1 MKDMI
6 TDGIRKSLALCMAC
20 CSLAATTVLT
30 ACSDFLEVDVKGRAT
45 IPNFLSDPEG
55 LRAGLVGAY
64 NAMYDYYDGEFMKYP
79 DVAGNMLSV
88 RATSGAMVN
97 QYNYSSNQTQETE
110 AVGHIWTNI
119 YDAQCNVNNII
130 QYAPSVI
137 SANPAKA
144 DDCRRYLGEAYL
156 LRAMCHFDQ
165 CRTYAQPYN
174 YTADASHLGVPILWK
189 TPGADQN
196 VSRSTVRQV
205 YEAVLQ
211 DLGRA
216 AEILTDAEAQ
226 DYRYASLQAVRC
238 MYSRVYLYM
247 EDWQHALDYA
257 RLAIGRQQLAQG
269 INYLGMYA
277 NLTMQG
283 EAIFRLSGY
292 NMNGSLRSFYDTY
305 CVPADTLLSLYDSDD
320 LRLVLLNSSDV
331 HSYNVSAYDYAK
343 GEKHCLKYEAGTVP
357 ENDLKRDDPFVFRL
371 SEEYLNAA
379 EAAWH
384 LGQYA
389 DARQYIRAIIERA
402 VGAVKAD
409 AALAAYTDA
418 SLIDLIRR
426 ERVKEL
432 CFEGHNLW
440 DITRWKQDLVR
451 EANTTSTVRRISYPS
466 DLFVLPIP
474 QTELFANENMQ
485 PNPTVNN

>member
-1 MKDMI
+1 MYFLLPLI
-6 TDGIRKSLALCMAC
+6 GGGWVGVS
-20 CSLAATTVLT
+20 S
-30 ACSDFLEVDVKGRAT
+30 CSDFLEVDVKGRAT

-55 LRAGLVGAY
+55 LHAGLVGAY
-64 NAMYDYYDGEFMKYP
+64 NAVYDYYDGEFMKYP
-79 DVAGNMLSV
+79 DVAGNMLTM
-88 RATSGAMVN
+88 RATSGAMTN

-110 AVGHIWTNI
+110 AVGHIWANI

-130 QYAPSVI
+130 QYAPDI
-137 SANPAKA
+137 IGANPTKA
-144 DDCRRYLGEAYL
+144 DECRQYLGQAYL

-165 CRTYAQPYN
+165 CRSYAQPYN

-196 VSRSTVRQV
+196 VSRSFVKQV
-205 YEAVLQ
+205 YDAVLQ

-216 AEILTDAEAQ
+216 AEILTDAEAK

-247 EDWQHALDYA
+247 EDWQNALDYA

-269 INYLGMYA
+269 NDYLDMYR
-277 NLTMQG
+277 NLTKQG

-292 NMNGSLRSFYDTY
+292 DMNGSLKSFYDQGTSAS
-305 CVPADTLLSLYDSDD
+305 PADTLLSLFDADD
-320 LRLVLLNSSDV
+320 LRLQL
-331 HSYNVSAYDYAK
+331 VSTTTGGVRYTT
-343 GEKHCLKYEAGTVP
+343 KYSPVTVP
-357 ENDLKRDDPFVFRL
+357 ENDAKRDDPFVFRL
-371 SEEYLNAA
+371 SEEFLNAA

-402 VGAVKAD
+402 VGTAKAD
-409 AALAAYTDA
+409 AVLAAYTDVT
-418 SLIDLIRR
+418 LIDLIRR

-451 EANTTSTVRRISYPS
+451 EKNTTSTVRCISYPS
-466 DLFVLPIP
+466 DLFILPIP

>member
-1 MKDMI
+1 MYKLKN
-6 TDGIRKSLALCMAC
+6 IRKRLLHTMYF
-20 CSLAATTVLT
+20 LLPLT
-30 ACSDFLEVDVKGRAT
+30 GGGWVGFSSCSDFLEVDVKGSAT

-64 NAMYDYYDGEFMKYP
+64 HAVYNYYDGEFMKYP
-79 DVAGNMLSV
+79 DVAGNMLTM
-88 RATSGAMVN
+88 RATNGAMSN

-110 AVGHIWTNI
+110 AVGHIWAHI

-130 QYAPSVI
+130 QYAPDVI

-144 DDCRRYLGEAYL
+144 DQCRQYLGQAYL

-165 CRTYAQPYN
+165 CRTYAQSYN
-174 YTADASHLGVPILWK
+174 YAADASHLGVPVLWK

-196 VSRSTVRQV
+196 VSRSTVKQV
-205 YEAVLQ
+205 YDAVLK
-211 DLGRA
+211 DLASA
-216 AEILTDAEAQ
+216 AEILTDDVAK

-247 EDWQHALDYA
+247 EDWEHALEYA
-257 RLAIGRQQLAQG
+257 RLAIGRQLLAQG
-269 INYLGMYA
+269 TDYLDMYR
-277 NLTMQG
+277 NLTKQG
-283 EAIFRLSGY
+283 EAVFRLSGY
-292 NMNGSLRSFYDTY
+292 DMNGSLKSFYDQGTS
-305 CVPADTLLSLYDSDD
+305 VSPADTLLSLFDADD
-320 LRLVLLNSSDV
+320 LRLQLMGITDGGVR
-331 HSYNVSAYDYAK
+331 YTQ
-343 GEKHCLKYEAGTVP
+343 KYSPVVVP
-357 ENDLKRDDPFVFRL
+357 ENDAKRDDPFVFRL
-371 SEEYLNAA
+371 SEEFLNAA

-384 LGQYA
+384 LGQYGV
-389 DARQYIRAIIERA
+389 ARQYIGAIVERA
-402 VGAVKAD
+402 VGTVKSAAV
-409 AALAAYTDA
+409 LAAYDDA

-451 EANTTSTVRRISYPS
+451 EAKTTSTVRRISYPS

>member
-1 MKDMI
+1 M
-6 TDGIRKSLALCMAC
+6 TLA
-20 CSLAATTVLT
+20 S
-30 ACSDFLEVDVKGRAT
+30 CSDFLEVEVKGRAT

-64 NAMYDYYDGEFMKYP
+64 NAMYDYYDGEFMMYP
-79 DVAGNMLSV
+79 DVAGNMLSLA
-88 RATSGAMVN
+88 ATSGKMLN
-97 QYNYSSNQTQETE
+97 QYNYTSNQEQETE
-110 AVGHIWTNI
+110 AVGHIWGYV

-137 SANPAKA
+137 SANPVKA
-144 DDCRRYLGEAYL
+144 DQCRRYLGEAYL

-165 CRTYAQPYN
+165 CRTYAQSYN

-189 TPGADQN
+189 TPAADKN
-196 VSRSTVRQV
+196 VSRSSVKQV
-205 YEAVLQ
+205 YDAVLQ

-216 AEILTDAEAQ
+216 SEILTDDVAQ
-226 DYRYASLQAVRC
+226 DYHYASLQAVRC

-247 EDWQHALDYA
+247 EQWQQALDYA
-257 RLAIGRQQLAQG
+257 RLAIGNQQLAQG
-269 INYLGMYA
+269 DDYVNMYL
-277 NLTMQG
+277 NLNKQG

-292 NMNGSLRSFYDTY
+292 KMNGSLKSFYDAGGA
-305 CVPADTLLSLYDSDD
+305 CAPADTLLSLFDNDD
-320 LRLVLLNSSDV
+320 IRLRLIADDRKST
-331 HSYNVSAYDYAK
+331 K
-343 GEKHCLKYEAGTVP
+343 KYSPTTVP
-357 ENDLKRDDPFVFRL
+357 ENDMKRDDPFVFRL

-379 EAAWH
+379 EAAWQ
-384 LGQYA
+384 LGQYE
-389 DARQYIRAIIERA
+389 DSRKYIRAIVERA
-402 VGAVKAD
+402 VGAEKSNDILTVCS
-409 AALAAYTDA
+409 DA

-440 DITRWKQDLVR
+440 DITRWKQDMVR
-451 EANTTSTVRRISYPS
+451 EAKTSSTVRRIDYPS

-474 QTELFANENMQ
+474 QNELEANWNMQ

>member
-1 MKDMI
+1 MMNEILKKRSAMKELWHRSI
-6 TDGIRKSLALCMAC
+6 ILGCLSLGMML
-20 CSLAATTVLT
+20 SS
-30 ACSDFLEVDVKGRAT
+30 CSDFLEVDVKGSAT

-64 NAMYDYYDGEFMKYP
+64 NAMYDYYDGEFMRYP
-79 DVAGNMLSV
+79 DVAGNILSM
-88 RATSGAMVN
+88 RATNGAMSN

-144 DDCRRYLGEAYL
+144 DECRRYQGEAYL

-165 CRTYAQPYN
+165 CRSYAQPYN

-196 VSRSTVRQV
+196 VSRSTVKQV
-205 YEAVLQ
+205 YEAVLK
-211 DLGRA
+211 DLASA
-216 AEILTDAEAQ
+216 AEILTDNVAK

-247 EDWQHALDYA
+247 EDWQLALEYA
-257 RLAIGRQQLAQG
+257 QQAIGSQQLAQG
-269 INYLGMYA
+269 NDYLDMYRD
-277 NLTMQG
+277 LTKQG

-292 NMNGSLRSFYDTY
+292 KMNGSLKSFYDQGNSAS
-305 CVPADTLLSLYDSDD
+305 PADTLLSLFDKDD
-320 LRLVLLNSSDV
+320 LRLQLISTTTGGVR
-331 HSYNVSAYDYAK
+331 YTTKYSAV
-343 GEKHCLKYEAGTVP
+343 TVP
-357 ENDLKRDDPFVFRL
+357 ENDAKRDDPFVFRL

-384 LGQYA
+384 LGKYSV
-389 DARQYIRAIIERA
+389 ARQYIRAIVERA
-402 VGAVKAD
+402 IGVAKAD
-409 AALAAYTDA
+409 AVLAAYSDA
-418 SLIDLIRR
+418 TLIDLIRR

-451 EANTTSTVRRISYPS
+451 EANTSSTIHRINYPS

>member
-1 MKDMI
+1 MFFLLPLI
-6 TDGIRKSLALCMAC
+6 GGGWVGVS
-20 CSLAATTVLT
+20 S
-30 ACSDFLEVDVKGRAT
+30 CSDFLEVDVKGRAT

-79 DVAGNMLSV
+79 DVTGNMLSM

-130 QYAPSVI
+130 QYAPDVI

-196 VSRSTVRQV
+196 VGRSTVRQV
-205 YEAVLQ
+205 YDAVLQ

-247 EDWQHALDYA
+247 EDWQHALEYA
-257 RLAIGRQQLAQG
+257 QLAIGQQQLAQG
-269 INYLGMYA
+269 DDYLDMYRD
-277 NLTMQG
+277 LTHQG
-283 EAIFRLSGY
+283 EAIFRFSGY
-292 NMNGSLRSFYDTY
+292 DMNGSLKTFYDQGTSAS
-305 CVPADTLLSLYDSDD
+305 PADTLLSLFDTDD
-320 LRLVLLNSSDV
+320 LRLQL
-331 HSYNVSAYDYAK
+331 VSTTNGGARYTAK
-343 GEKHCLKYEAGTVP
+343 YSAVIVP
-357 ENDLKRDDPFVFRL
+357 ENDTKRDDPFVFRL
-371 SEEYLNAA
+371 SEEFLNAA

-389 DARQYIRAIIERA
+389 DARQYIRAIVERA

-451 EANTTSTVRRISYPS
+451 EANTTSAVRRISYPS